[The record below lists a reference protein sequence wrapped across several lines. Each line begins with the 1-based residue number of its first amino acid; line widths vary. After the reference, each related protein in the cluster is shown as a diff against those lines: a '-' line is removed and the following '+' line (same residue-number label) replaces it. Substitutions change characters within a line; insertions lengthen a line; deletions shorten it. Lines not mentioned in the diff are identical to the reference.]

1 MSFPSQIYNQFE
13 ALPLTDSRSI
23 RPRTS
28 NHVVPHIVPPGT
40 RNHEVEKIHF
50 VFPDTGKKVGA
61 LFGFAFIDES
71 A

>member
-1 MSFPSQIYNQFE
+1 MSFPSQIYNQFDGS
-13 ALPLTDSRSI
+13 AFDRLTVDTS
-23 RPRTS
+23 RTS

-61 LFGFAFIDES
+61 LFGFAFIGES

>member
-1 MSFPSQIYNQFE
+1 MWYPISCP
-13 ALPLTDSRSI
+13 
-23 RPRTS
+23 
-28 NHVVPHIVPPGT
+28 PPGT

-61 LFGFAFIDES
+61 LFGFAFIGES